1 MNDKITLN
9 EILKKSA
16 NVNQSEWYLV
26 QGNYLD
32 YFYNDLKNLDEKVEF
47 LKDID
52 FELID
57 DEYRRAFVNSTVR
70 YLINR
75 YIGGYR
81 RSEFK
86 PYYTDKYKMPEPTY
100 PEYAKGNLMLILF
113 LESPVE
119 FMYNNIFVSE
129 NVLKRA

>member
-16 NVNQSEWYLV
+16 NVNPSEWYLV

-32 YFYNDLKNLDEKVEF
+32 YFYNDLKSLDEKVEF

-52 FELID
+52 FEIIED
-57 DEYRRAFVNSTVR
+57 DYRRAFVNSTVR

-86 PYYTDKYKMPEPTY
+86 PYYTDKYKMAEPTY

>member
-86 PYYTDKYKMPEPTY
+86 PYYTDKYKMAEPTY